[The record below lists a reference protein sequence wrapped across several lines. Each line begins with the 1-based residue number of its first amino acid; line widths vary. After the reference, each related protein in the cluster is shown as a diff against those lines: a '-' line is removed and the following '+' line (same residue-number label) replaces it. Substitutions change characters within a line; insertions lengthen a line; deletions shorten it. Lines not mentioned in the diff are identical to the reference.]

1 MQYMANHIRWAQ
13 FAATNAEVAGAL
25 PKYGGTPVDIGAL
38 VKVDEALN
46 FSEASG
52 YGDNV
57 RKNYIKE
64 FRDGTAAVETVYISS
79 EAASKV
85 TGATLGTG
93 SDADLKFGAND
104 QAPYGGLALVTGNR
118 RDDDSVYFQ
127 GVAYPKVKANM
138 EGESYQT
145 KGDTIQLTNPKL
157 SFAISACN
165 DAKKSYRIKSK
176 EFDTESDAIAWVDN
190 FLKAA
195 T

>member
-13 FAATNAEVAGAL
+13 FAATDAEVSGSL

-38 VKVDEALN
+38 VKINESLN
-46 FSEASG
+46 FIEASG
-52 YGDNV
+52 YGDNA
-57 RKNYIKE
+57 RKNYIRE
-64 FRDGTAAVETVYISS
+64 FRDGTAAVETVYISR

-85 TGATLGTG
+85 TGATLG
-93 SDADLKFGAND
+93 SDDDADLKFGAND

-118 RDDDSVYFQ
+118 RNDDSIYFQ
-127 GVAYPKVKANM
+127 GVAYPKVKASM

-145 KGDTIQLTNPKL
+145 KGDAIQLTNPKL
-157 SFAISACN
+157 SFAVSACN
-165 DAKKSYRIKSK
+165 DAKKSYKIKSK
-176 EFDTESDAIAWVDN
+176 EFDAESDAIAWVDN

>member
-38 VKVDEALN
+38 VTVDETLN
-46 FSEASG
+46 YNEVSG

-57 RKNYIKE
+57 RKNHVSE
-64 FRDGTAAVETVYISS
+64 FRDGRADVETIYVSR

-118 RDDDSVYFQ
+118 RDDDSIYFQ

-138 EGESYQT
+138 QGKSYHT
-145 KGDTIQLTNPKL
+145 KGDSVQLTNSKL

-165 DAKKSYRIKSK
+165 DTEKTYKVESK
-176 EFDTESDAIAWVDN
+176 EFDAESDAIAWVDN